1 MTAVSILSSNVGIL
15 QNEKRLI
22 ELLSPSGAAYK
33 GFYLVQSFFFIFLWV
48 MLASLLSC
56 YLSPR
61 PNLQTTMSVNNV
73 RLRSRLQ
80 SLMTLT
86 IWSKNLPPNKK
97 EKGHGRHHVPFTGF
111 LSCMFVSHLLLKYLM
126 LKLQAKHYIE
136 NHCIVQSNYVKVTNK
151 LAESSFIVSYDTLSR

>member
-33 GFYLVQSFFFIFLWV
+33 GFYLVQSFFLIFLWV

-111 LSCMFVSHLLLKYLM
+111 LSCMFVSHLLLKYLRCWNY
-126 LKLQAKHYIE
+126 KLNITLR
-136 NHCIVQSNYVKVTNK
+136 ITVLSNLTM
-151 LAESSFIVSYDTLSR
+151 SRWQTSWQKAPL